1 MPSSR
6 LTIVSLLILASCSS
20 VDSTSPPTSRQ
31 MTLRPT
37 TTAAAPTTTAPTGR
51 PTTPLPGAPPSVP
64 RPDVVRTGA
73 DVLAATDFAPLAGMT
88 IGLIANQTSVVD
100 GVHLID
106 LLAGSTSVELGAVFA
121 PEHGLRGLA
130 DAGELV
136 GDGLDERT
144 GVPVHSLYG
153 AVRQPTIDQL
163 RGLDALV
170 YDLQDVGCRFYTYIA
185 TMGLAMQR
193 AAERG
198 IPFFVL
204 DRPDPQGGTR
214 PQGPIGTVDLG
225 AFTSPYPIPSAY
237 AMTAGE
243 LAQAIKGEAWL
254 PSLEALDLRVIP
266 VDGWGRGLEWEAT
279 GIDWVP
285 PSPGLPSLESARSY
299 PGTVLFEATTL
310 SYGTGGPWPFSSVG
324 APWLDAD
331 ALASTLNDLSLDG
344 VQFESV
350 TMTADPAIAQRA
362 RFPNDTIPA
371 VRIVITHPNAYESV
385 SVGVHLLAAVFA
397 QAELGGHQ
405 VIDRPATFDVLAGS
419 TDVRSGLESGVPSPD
434 IVAQWH
440 DDLAAFDQLRQR
452 YLLYP

>member
-1 MPSSR
+1 M
-6 LTIVSLLILASCSS
+6 LLAS
-20 VDSTSPPTSRQ
+20 
-31 MTLRPT
+31 
-37 TTAAAPTTTAPTGR
+37 
-51 PTTPLPGAPPSVP
+51 
-64 RPDVVRTGA
+64 
-73 DVLAATDFAPLAGMT
+73 DFAPLEGLT
-88 IGLIANQTSVVD
+88 VGLIANQTSVVN
-100 GVHLID
+100 GVHLVD
-106 LLAGSTSVELGAVFA
+106 LLADSTTVELGAVFA

-130 DAGELV
+130 DAGEQV
-136 GDGLDERT
+136 NDGVDART
-144 GVPVHSLYG
+144 GVSVHSLYG
-153 AVRQPTIDQL
+153 PVRQPTIDQL
-163 RGLDALV
+163 DGLDALV

-193 AAERG
+193 AADVG

-214 PQGPIGTVDLG
+214 PQGPIGSVSLG
-225 AFTSPYPIPSAY
+225 TFTSPYPIPSAY

-254 PSLEALDLRVIP
+254 PGLETLDLRVIA
-266 VDGWGRGLEWEAT
+266 VEGWSRGLEWEAT

-285 PSPGLPSLESARSY
+285 PSPGLPSLEAARVY

-331 ALASTLNDLSLDG
+331 ALAATLNDLSLDG
-344 VQFESV
+344 AHFEAV
-350 TMTADPAIAQRA
+350 TVTADPTVAPRA
-362 RFPNDTIPA
+362 RFPDEAIAA
-371 VRIVITHPNAYESV
+371 VRIVITDPNRYEPV

-397 QAELGGHQ
+397 QAQADGHQ

-419 TDVRSGLESGVPSPD
+419 TSIRSGLEAGRPAAD
-434 IVAQWH
+434 IIALWQ
-440 DDLAAFDQLRQR
+440 DDLVAFEQIRLR